1 MTALTRRRFGM
12 LLGASAFTLAM
23 PGLLRADTGP
33 RLVVIGGGFGGA
45 SAARFARMAY
55 PEVAVT
61 LVEPYSSFVTC
72 PYGNL
77 ILGGKR
83 QLDDITHSYDGLRAR
98 GVNVVHDRAAGIDAD
113 SRTVELEGGE
123 TLEYDKL
130 ILSPGIALQW
140 GAIEGYDEA
149 AAEIFP
155 HAWMGGDGSQ
165 ITNLSRQIENLPEGG
180 VVGLAIPPNPFRCP
194 PGPYERISMIAHYLK
209 EANPTAKILA
219 FDAKEGFSKQGL
231 FQDGWAEL
239 YGDMIEWV
247 PGNLDGRIVRVDPE
261 SKLFISEFGEEHRVD
276 VGNVIP
282 PQTAATIAIEAGLA
296 DESGWVPIDSQSF
309 AAQAASDIH
318 VIGDATI
325 APPMPKSGY
334 IANSTSKLAVAAALA
349 ELTGRAVPEDAVFF
363 NTCYSH
369 IGEDYGISVVGV
381 FRPTEDGFD
390 ETPDSGGVS
399 PRGTLDELAEQRRLE
414 ARYADGWYAS
424 ITRDMF
430 S

>member
-1 MTALTRRRFGM
+1 
-12 LLGASAFTLAM
+12 
-23 PGLLRADTGP
+23 
-33 RLVVIGGGFGGA
+33 
-45 SAARFARMAY
+45 
-55 PEVAVT
+55 
-61 LVEPYSSFVTC
+61 
-72 PYGNL
+72 
-77 ILGGKR
+77 
-83 QLDDITHSYDGLRAR
+83 
-98 GVNVVHDRAAGIDAD
+98 
-113 SRTVELEGGE
+113 
-123 TLEYDKL
+123 
-130 ILSPGIALQW
+130 
-140 GAIEGYDEA
+140 
-149 AAEIFP
+149 
-155 HAWMGGDGSQ
+155 
-165 ITNLSRQIENLPEGG
+165 
-180 VVGLAIPPNPFRCP
+180 
-194 PGPYERISMIAHYLK
+194 MIAHYLK

-261 SKLFISEFGEEHRVD
+261 NKLFISEFGEEHRVD

-296 DESGWVPIDSQSF
+296 DESGWVPIDPQTF
-309 AAQAASDIH
+309 AAQAATDIH

-381 FRPTEDGFD
+381 FRPTEDGFA

-414 ARYADGWYAS
+414 ARYADGWYTS